1 MIKVTSS
8 EARKDFAGM
17 VRRARK
23 GARYLIHKHNKG
35 IAAIVSVE
43 DLALLEVIERR
54 RDLKA
59 ARQALEEIEREG
71 TIPWDQAKA
80 ELGLWQ
86 VAIGPEP
93 RYQLEIAPSALK
105 QLSSLPR
112 KIQERIAAGIDA
124 LRFEPRPHGVKK
136 LSGPFHK

>member
-17 VRRARK
+17 VKRARK

-54 RDLKA
+54 GDLKA

-80 ELGLWQ
+80 ELGL
-86 VAIGPEP
+86 
-93 RYQLEIAPSALK
+93 
-105 QLSSLPR
+105 
-112 KIQERIAAGIDA
+112 
-124 LRFEPRPHGVKK
+124 
-136 LSGPFHK
+136 

>member
-1 MIKVTSS
+1 MLSI
-8 EARKDFAGM
+8 EAPKNFVRNGGGNSHDQSDFQRGTEGFRWHGEA
-17 VRRARK
+17 ARK
-23 GARYLIHKHNKG
+23 GARYLIHRHNKG

-80 ELGLWQ
+80 ELGL
-86 VAIGPEP
+86 
-93 RYQLEIAPSALK
+93 
-105 QLSSLPR
+105 
-112 KIQERIAAGIDA
+112 
-124 LRFEPRPHGVKK
+124 
-136 LSGPFHK
+136 

>member
-17 VRRARK
+17 VKRARN
-23 GARYLIHKHNKG
+23 GTRYLIHRHGDG

-59 ARQALEEIEREG
+59 ARQALEEVDREG
-71 TIPWDQAKA
+71 SIPWDQAKA
-80 ELGLWQ
+80 ELGL
-86 VAIGPEP
+86 
-93 RYQLEIAPSALK
+93 
-105 QLSSLPR
+105 
-112 KIQERIAAGIDA
+112 
-124 LRFEPRPHGVKK
+124 
-136 LSGPFHK
+136 

>member
-17 VRRARK
+17 VERARK
-23 GARYLIHKHNKG
+23 GTRYLIHRHGAG

-71 TIPWDQAKA
+71 SISWDQAKA
-80 ELGLWQ
+80 ELG
-86 VAIGPEP
+86 I
-93 RYQLEIAPSALK
+93 
-105 QLSSLPR
+105 
-112 KIQERIAAGIDA
+112 
-124 LRFEPRPHGVKK
+124 
-136 LSGPFHK
+136 